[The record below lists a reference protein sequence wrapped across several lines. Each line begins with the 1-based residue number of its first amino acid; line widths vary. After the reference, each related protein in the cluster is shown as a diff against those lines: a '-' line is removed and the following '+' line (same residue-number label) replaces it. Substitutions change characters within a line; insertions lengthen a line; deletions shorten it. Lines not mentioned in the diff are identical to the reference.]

1 MARLFNRYDEKNPP
15 MQCFMRQTRWY
26 KESGSFTPRG
36 ILLHDTGANNDMLRR
51 YVQPD
56 DNAADREEL
65 IALLGKNQY
74 GNDWNHGGKNDA
86 KGVNAFIGRLDDGK
100 VTTMQTGPWTKRPWG
115 CGSQKKNDVYY
126 SLNDTHIQW
135 EMCEDALT
143 NVEYFGDC
151 YEETIALCAYLCKK
165 FDINPQGTIKY
176 NGLTIPTIVC
186 HWDSYVLGCGS
197 GHDDIYDWTAM
208 YDYLGIPKSK
218 VNINDP
224 YNNPINLRIRE
235 DIKKAM
241 ETKHEP
247 GWEQDGGKWYYYD
260 ENGLMVCSDW
270 IRYKG
275 QWYYLGDDGVMLTGW
290 QTIDQTEYFF
300 HSDGHMAQGE
310 WIDGLYLEMGGA
322 QTYKYKGSWKKNSK
336 GSWWEDTSGWYPTNR
351 SVMINS
357 KSYSFGKSGYV
368 KG

>member
-1 MARLFNRYDEKNPP
+1 MARLFNVYTESNPP
-15 MQCFMRQTRWY
+15 MQCFMRQSRWY
-26 KESGSFTPRG
+26 KESGSFTPKG

-56 DNAADREEL
+56 DNAKDKEEL
-65 IALLGKNQY
+65 LALLGKNKY
-74 GNDWNHGGKNDA
+74 GNDWNHGGKDDA

-115 CGSQKKNDVYY
+115 CGYGSKG

-135 EMCEDALT
+135 EICEDAKT
-143 NVEYFGDC
+143 DKEYFGDC

-165 FDINPQGTIKY
+165 FNIDPQGTISY
-176 NGLTIPTIVC
+176 NGMKIPTIVC
-186 HWDSYVLGCGS
+186 HWDSYNLKCGS
-197 GHDDIYDWTAM
+197 GHSDIYDWTAM

-247 GWEQDGGKWYYYD
+247 GWVEEDGKWYFYD
-260 ENGLMVCSDW
+260 ANGMMVKSDW
-270 IRYKG
+270 EKYKG
-275 QWYYLGDDGVMLTGW
+275 AWYYLGEDGAMLTGW
-290 QTIDQTEYFF
+290 HAIDNKEYYLYP
-300 HSDGHMAQGE
+300 DGHMASGE
-310 WIDGLYLEMGGA
+310 WIDGYFLDMNGA
-322 QTYKYKGSWKKNSK
+322 QTYKSKGSWKSDSK
-336 GSWWEDTSGWYPTNR
+336 GKWWEYSGCYPRNKTL
-351 SVMINS
+351 MIDGKAYTFDS
-357 KSYSFGKSGYV
+357 KGYLI
-368 KG
+368 